1 MEWADASARL
11 RGPVFDPLR
20 DALAR
25 LPAAHWPTHEDLTAA
40 AAGLRVASGAALSF
54 VPPRAAADSA
64 RRYYEL
70 HIAAT
75 GEVETRPRN
84 WHDLF
89 NALVWITFPRAK
101 ARINAQHVA
110 MLEAGGEH
118 EARSRSPRRDALTLF
133 DEGGVAVASSS
144 PELLRLIVDF
154 RWKELFWTRRE
165 ELARHVAFAGF
176 GHGMYEQSLAP
187 FIGMVAKTVFL
198 PVEAGFALLAPA
210 ERLARIDAMLD
221 AHFADPARFASPR
234 LMAPMPVLG
243 VPGWHASTA
252 REDFYDDPV
261 HFRGPRP
268 HNARPLPP
276 GLT

>member
-1 MEWADASARL
+1 MEWTEAAPRL
-11 RGPVFDPLR
+11 REPVFDPLR
-20 DALAR
+20 PALGR
-25 LPAAHWPTHEDLTAA
+25 LPAGRWPTHEELTAA
-40 AAGLRVASGAALSF
+40 ARGLHVATGAPLSF
-54 VPPRAAADSA
+54 VPPRAASDSE

-70 HIAAT
+70 HVAAT
-75 GEVETRPRN
+75 GEVETRAHN

-89 NALVWITFPRAK
+89 NALAWLTFPRAK

-110 MLEAGGEH
+110 MLEAGGAH
-118 EARSRSPRRDALTLF
+118 EARTRSPARDALTLF

-154 RWKELFWTRRE
+154 RWKELFWTRRAD
-165 ELARHVAFAGF
+165 LVRHVAFVGF
-176 GHGMYEQSLAP
+176 GHGLYEQSLAP

-198 PVEAGFALLAPA
+198 PVDAGFASLELR

-221 AHFADPARFASPR
+221 AHFADPARFASPK

-243 VPGWHASTA
+243 VPGWHPATA
-252 REDFYDDPV
+252 RPDFYDDPV

-268 HNARPLPP
+268 HSARPTPP